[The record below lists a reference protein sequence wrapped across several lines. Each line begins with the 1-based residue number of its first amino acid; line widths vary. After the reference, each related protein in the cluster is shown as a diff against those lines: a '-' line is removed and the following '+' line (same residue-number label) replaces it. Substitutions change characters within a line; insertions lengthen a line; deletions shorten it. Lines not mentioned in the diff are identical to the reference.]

1 MVSLSNH
8 KKRPKGKKH
17 ILYLFRPYAA
27 KYRRIRSSVKHVTHL
42 GNNVMITSI
51 IKINQTTFVHDEY
64 AYLKEF
70 FNQIIAK
77 QAENIVIKKL

>member
-1 MVSLSNH
+1 
-8 KKRPKGKKH
+8 
-17 ILYLFRPYAA
+17 
-27 KYRRIRSSVKHVTHL
+27 
-42 GNNVMITSI
+42 MITSI